1 MKKMSIIIIII
12 VILAI
17 IGVIA
22 YHYQEELKIW
32 FQELTLPRE
41 KIEFEQI
48 EDIKV
53 TYYYNDSLE
62 NQTTTLK
69 TIEDNLTKEE
79 KESFI
84 QSMKSWRFVNY
95 NKKYNENDFANYNYE
110 VTLNNDMKFYFYY
123 DSNSTNYYIDE
134 TFVKF
139 YYNDED
145 YFFTRVPTE
154 DLAVLDTHIFILLHL
169 KQKDL

>member
-41 KIEFEQI
+41 KIELGQ
-48 EDIKV
+48 
-53 TYYYNDSLE
+53 
-62 NQTTTLK
+62 
-69 TIEDNLTKEE
+69 IEDNLTKEE

-123 DSNSTNYYIDE
+123 DSNSTNYYTDE

>member
-95 NKKYNENDFANYNYE
+95 NKKYNENDFANYN
-110 VTLNNDMKFYFYY
+110 
-123 DSNSTNYYIDE
+123 
-134 TFVKF
+134 
-139 YYNDED
+139 DED

>member
-32 FQELTLPRE
+32 FQELTLHRE
-41 KIEFEQI
+41 KIELRQI

-53 TYYYNDSLE
+53 TYYYNDSFE

-110 VTLNNDMKFYFYY
+110 VTLNND
-123 DSNSTNYYIDE
+123 SNSTNYYTDE
-134 TFVKF
+134 TLVKF